1 MKSSTR
7 EKYLEQKNQDLLQN
21 LEILIRFINT
31 HRFENG
37 SGYKQWYKEKGL
49 EAPAKP
55 PEIKQRLYDFFKVY
69 YPEAL
74 DFSYLPF
81 SIHGLESIS
90 PDEKMADKAR
100 YYDFDSEYESWFNS
114 KYYQL
119 FKTEIYEQFA
129 SYVIQLVDNPFDS
142 WPDFWQSTKMWFEY
156 SIIEQIQMRTLT
168 MELLQISDF
177 FPQVEEHPPYTDQQD
192 CTPAED
198 EKNEDN
204 PGLDVTPYTDPP
216 DLHFRI
222 RIANLLPNLCAGLYS
237 AVLLQQKESK
247 KNRKREGKRIKL
259 PVLAICRAHESTEG
273 IAEQVQ
279 CDQLIALMKSASGGK
294 PRFNCSDVCRTRV
307 IARQKTVERKKE
319 KKERAH
325 YSR

>member
-81 SIHGLESIS
+81 SIHGLEPIS

-114 KYYQL
+114 KYYQ
-119 FKTEIYEQFA
+119 K
-129 SYVIQLVDNPFDS
+129 
-142 WPDFWQSTKMWFEY
+142 
-156 SIIEQIQMRTLT
+156 
-168 MELLQISDF
+168 F
-177 FPQVEEHPPYTDQQD
+177 FP
-192 CTPAED
+192 CC
-198 EKNEDN
+198 
-204 PGLDVTPYTDPP
+204 
-216 DLHFRI
+216 F
-222 RIANLLPNLCAGLYS
+222 
-237 AVLLQQKESK
+237 
-247 KNRKREGKRIKL
+247 
-259 PVLAICRAHESTEG
+259 
-273 IAEQVQ
+273 
-279 CDQLIALMKSASGGK
+279 
-294 PRFNCSDVCRTRV
+294 TR
-307 IARQKTVERKKE
+307 RW
-319 KKERAH
+319 
-325 YSR
+325 SF